1 MLLTL
6 PDDCKQDQW
15 QLKILEVDS
24 ASCSGYY
31 AYFDV
36 DGMRLSGSINERS
49 HTLAVGYPLSE
60 ADGTKGSVLCGAL
73 PSTPS
78 A

>member
-1 MLLTL
+1 MAA
-6 PDDCKQDQW
+6 
-15 QLKILEVDS
+15 KILEVDS

-36 DGMRLSGSINERS
+36 DGMRLSVCINEKP
-49 HTLAVGYPLSE
+49 HTLAVNYPLSE
-60 ADGTKGSVLCGAL
+60 ADGTKGSALCGAL